1 MLSISRPY
9 RLVIIAGLL
18 LSAVVPSRAAPRVV
32 ALVSDKRVVEGQS
45 ITFEIRSERGRI
57 QIATLLGLKDF
68 ELLSGPSASH
78 SVQIINGAVTSIS
91 SYKWMLLPKR
101 TGRLEI
107 PAQTV
112 TVNGIRVHTGP
123 ITIQVEPARA
133 VTGRGAQGGKSSL
146 FVRAQADHQE
156 LYRGQQVTVTWTL
169 YTKVNISGWE
179 VVSLPNLTGFWTE
192 ELFAPSKLQLREE
205 MIEGQRYYS
214 AVVRRLA
221 LFPTRSGELKVDPL
235 VLKIGV
241 QSRRRRRDPF
251 FDDFSFL
258 SPGRVENKVLASP
271 TLDIHV
277 KPVPTTGRPANYR
290 GVVGDFT
297 LSGGLDY
304 QEVEQDE
311 AVTLSV
317 IISGHGNT
325 KTLEAPPVQFPSS
338 LEVFDPQVSA
348 EPSLGDVIGG
358 SKTLEYVIIPRLAGE
373 FTIPPIRL
381 TYFEP
386 QAGQFLTSTI
396 GPFNLKVSPRSGG
409 IVSTTGFSR
418 QEVAILG
425 KDIRFKKST
434 RPRWLKTGQGWYTPG
449 ILLLNLATMFFFAAP
464 WLGQRARVLATAMG
478 PGMRVRRAYVAAQ
491 AVIEKAVGEP
501 VQIYGEFSR
510 AVTLYLNHRLGRH
523 DQEYTVDEV
532 AVLLKQNGAP
542 AEQKARLLE
551 VLQQSAAA
559 RFAPVVLGN
568 VDSDRAALLAALKEL
583 DQQWAG

>member
-1 MLSISRPY
+1 MLCTSRPY

-18 LSAVVPSRAAPRVV
+18 MSAVVSSRAAPQVV

-57 QIATLLGLKDF
+57 QTATLLGLKDF
-68 ELLSGPSASH
+68 ELLSGPSTSH
-78 SVQIINGAVTSIS
+78 SVQILNGAVTSIS
-91 SYKWMLLPKR
+91 SYKWTLLPKR
-101 TGRLEI
+101 SGRLEI

-112 TVNGIRVHTGP
+112 TVDGKRVHTRS
-123 ITIQVEPARA
+123 IAIQVEPAA
-133 VTGRGAQGGKSSL
+133 AITGHGAQGGTSSL
-146 FVRAQADHQE
+146 FLLAQVDHEE

-205 MIEGQRYYS
+205 VIEGQRYYS

-221 LFPTRSGELKVDPL
+221 LFPTRSGELTVDPL

-258 SPGRVENKVLASP
+258 SPGRVENKLLASP
-271 TLDIHV
+271 ALDIHAR
-277 KPVPTTGRPANYR
+277 PVPTTGRPANYR
-290 GVVGDFT
+290 GVVGDFA

-325 KTLEAPPVQFPSS
+325 KTLEAPPVRFPSS
-338 LEVFDPQVSA
+338 LEVFDPKVST
-348 EPSLGDVIGG
+348 EPSLGDVVGG

-409 IVSTTGFSR
+409 VVSTTGFSR

-449 ILLLNLATMFFFAAP
+449 ILLLNVATMFFFAAP

-478 PGMRVRRAYVAAQ
+478 PGLRVRRAYVAAQ
-491 AVIEKAVGEP
+491 AVIEKAAGEP

-510 AVTLYLNHRLGRH
+510 AVTLYLNRRLGRH
-523 DQEYTVDEV
+523 DQEYTADEV
-532 AVLLKQNGAP
+532 AALLERYGAP

-559 RFAPVVLGN
+559 RFAPVALGN
-568 VDSDRAALLAALKEL
+568 VDSDRAALLAALKDL
-583 DQQWAG
+583 DRQWAF